1 MRIFKRSKP
10 TEPQA
15 DNPQLGGFFDGL
27 LKKQTRKHVIRNPF
41 TGEEFDPWEK
51 YPNPTEPHSR

>member
-27 LKKQTRKHVIRNPF
+27 LKKQTRNLTLRNPE
-41 TGEEFDPWEK
+41 TGEILDPK
-51 YPNPTEPHSR
+51 QSYPNPFEPQR